1 MSGSSSSRRGRA
13 VSVAPMPPDAVVSDS
28 FADLLVVGVV
38 VELDAGEAEAFG
50 AFEEVALSVE
60 EAWDANA
67 DLEADEAR
75 HGA

>member
-1 MSGSSSSRRGRA
+1 
-13 VSVAPMPPDAVVSDS
+13 MPPDAVVSDS

-50 AFEEVALSVE
+50 AFEEVALSEE